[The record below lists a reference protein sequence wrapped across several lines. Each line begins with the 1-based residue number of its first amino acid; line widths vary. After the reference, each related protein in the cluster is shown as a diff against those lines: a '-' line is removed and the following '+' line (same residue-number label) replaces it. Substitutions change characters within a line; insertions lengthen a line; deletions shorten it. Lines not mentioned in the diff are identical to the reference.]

1 LTQPQGVG
9 RFGLHFTRNDQIIMR
24 SASQLL
30 LSLVVSLLLIGA
42 GLTSF
47 WEAGRLIAV

>member
-1 LTQPQGVG
+1 MTQRQGLG
-9 RFGLHFTRNDQIIMR
+9 RFGLHFTRNDQNIMR
-24 SASQLL
+24 SGSQLL
-30 LSLVVSLLLIGA
+30 LSLVLSLLLIGA

>member
-1 LTQPQGVG
+1 MTRRHGID
-9 RFGLHFTRNDQIIMR
+9 RFGLHFTWNDQIIMR
-24 SASQLL
+24 SGSQLL

>member
-1 LTQPQGVG
+1 LTRRQGVG
-9 RFGLHFTRNDQIIMR
+9 RFGLYFTWTDQIIMR
-24 SASQLL
+24 SGSQLL